1 MKPKFVI
8 LLLSALTLVWCGSS
22 TAQQKASGIPDKA
35 EQQVEVRI
43 DKTKV
48 SPELRQIL
56 QLEEKAAEEMGKLAR
71 RMESEHG
78 DQIAEMQKEIE
89 RIKWELKIAILQL
102 RLEIA
107 REKDDSRNV
116 QEIETALYRLQNPT
130 TVAEDLDSKAARE
143 GQLKE
148 KKER

>member
-1 MKPKFVI
+1 MKPKLVI
-8 LLLSALTLVWCGSS
+8 LLPSALALIWCGSS
-22 TAQQKASGIPDKA
+22 VAQEKASGIPDKA

-56 QLEEKAAEEMGKLAR
+56 QLEEKAAEEMGKLAQ

-107 REKDDSRNV
+107 RERADTPNV
-116 QEIETALYRLQNPT
+116 EEIERTLDRLQNPT
-130 TVAEDLDSKAARE
+130 PVAEDLESKAARE
-143 GQLKE
+143 AQVKE
-148 KKER
+148 IIEK